1 VVAERFLWGAAVSSH
16 QVEGDNR
23 NNDWWDWER
32 APGHIADGSTSG
44 AAAEW
49 WSGRAE
55 EDLARAKSLG
65 LNAIRMSVEWSRLE
79 PEPGRFDPSAFERYR
94 AILRAARD
102 HDLRVMM
109 TLHHFTLPKWAA
121 KLGGFSHDHLP
132 ELLEGFAE
140 RTARELGD
148 HVSLWATIN
157 EPSVLAIMGY
167 AGTRWP
173 PGRGSMRACF
183 EALARMLSAH
193 ERMYRAI
200 HRVIPSARVGIVL
213 NAPYFTPASD
223 SMADRVVTR
232 AQDWA
237 FSGAVLHALRTG
249 ALRPPISIFPR
260 TEPMLPRSYDWIGLN
275 YYGRYDVRFDP
286 KLPQVLFGRH
296 VQSPTIKHGDTDW
309 GQPDAD
315 GMLAQLRRLSDL
327 HVPLYV
333 TENGV
338 YDNEDERRPR
348 YLRDH
353 VDAVL
358 RARRE
363 GLDVRGYF
371 HWALVDNFEWAEG
384 WATRFGLFALDRETQ
399 ERTRRK
405 SAEVFTELCSATD

>member
-1 VVAERFLWGAAVSSH
+1 MVADSFLWGAAVSSH

-23 NNDWWDWER
+23 GNDWWDWEQI
-32 APGHIADGSTSG
+32 PGHIADGSTSG

-65 LNAIRMSVEWSRLE
+65 LRAVRMSVEWSRLE
-79 PEPGRFDPSAFERYR
+79 PEPGRFDADAFERYR
-94 AILRAARD
+94 AILRAAAD
-102 HDLRVMM
+102 HELRVML
-109 TLHHFTLPKWAA
+109 TLHHFTLPRWAA
-121 KLGGFSHDHLP
+121 KLGGWAHPALP
-132 ELLEGFAE
+132 ELLEGLAE
-140 RTARELGD
+140 RTARELGS
-148 HVSLWATIN
+148 HVALFATIN
-157 EPSVLAIMGY
+157 EPSVLAFMAY
-167 AGTRWP
+167 AGRRWP
-173 PGRGSMRACF
+173 PGLGSMRACF
-183 EALARMLSAH
+183 EALGRMLDAH
-193 ERMYRAI
+193 ARMYRAI
-200 HRVIPSARVGIVL
+200 HRAIPEARVGLVL
-213 NAPYFTPASD
+213 NAPYFAPASG
-223 SMADRVVTR
+223 SIADRAVAR

-237 FSGAVLHALRTG
+237 FSGAVLHALKHG
-249 ALRPPISIFPR
+249 ALRPPVAIVPR
-260 TEPMLPRSYDWIGLN
+260 NDPFLPRSYEWIGLN

-286 KLPQVLFGRH
+286 TNPALLFGRH
-296 VQSPTIKHGDTDW
+296 VQEPTIAHGETDW
-309 GQPDAD
+309 GRPDPE

-338 YDNEDERRPR
+338 YDNEDERRPS

-384 WATRFGLFALDRETQ
+384 WATRFGLFALDRATQ
-399 ERTRRK
+399 ARTRRR
-405 SAEVFTELCSATD
+405 SAEVYAELCAK